1 MVEPSLDT
9 AAPGNGR
16 RGASAFA
23 MRQTLEALAASENTP
38 IVGTDA
44 AGEIT
49 SWSAGA
55 EALYGW
61 TADEIV
67 GESILLLTP
76 TEFVDE
82 LRDVR
87 GRLMHGETVQGWVTE
102 RLHKDGSRIP
112 VSIDLA
118 PVHDEVGA
126 VVGTASVHRAIG
138 EQLRAEAALR
148 IADERYRTVVETLP
162 ALVYQVTLGEQ
173 NDTVYVSPRVA
184 DLYGIPFDEVQP
196 ARLRELLH
204 PDDRERVL
212 AEMARADSELAPLA
226 LEYRVVR
233 PDGTV
238 VWVEDR
244 SVVIGGDPPRAQG
257 YLLDISERKRLE
269 EQLHQSQKMDAVGQL
284 AGGIAHDFNNILTA
298 IEGYTEFALQ
308 RAQDDPEQRDDL
320 LEIQKAARRAATLT
334 GQILAYSRR
343 QVFRSR
349 PLDLNEVID
358 ETKKLVLRLIGE
370 HIQVVSHLEV
380 PLGNVMADPSQV
392 TQVIVNL
399 AVNAR
404 DAMPGGGQI
413 TIETA
418 NVELD
423 RLTAHAL
430 DLAPGRYVALS
441 VSDDGAGMDA
451 ETAKRVFEPFFTTKP
466 VGSGSGL
473 GLSTVYGI
481 VRQSGGAVSV
491 ESEVEQGTTIRV
503 HLPRTEEPSAA
514 AGRIGGPEAPAV
526 GSGTVLLV
534 EDEPVIRRLVAEML
548 SRQGYQVLVAAD
560 ASAAIELS
568 ESSPAIDLLVTDV
581 VMPGLSGPELAAR
594 LGAEHVLFISGYPAD
609 VIAGNGSV
617 PEDATILQKP
627 FSAVELFAAVT
638 ETIGA

>member
-1 MVEPSLDT
+1 MVEPSLHS

-16 RGASAFA
+16 RGASAFS
-23 MRQTLEALAASENTP
+23 MRQTLEALAASENTA

-44 AGEIT
+44 DARIT
-49 SWSAGA
+49 SWGAGA

-67 GESILLLTP
+67 GETVLLFTP
-76 TEFVDE
+76 PE
-82 LRDVR
+82 LIRDLMAVR
-87 GRLMHGETVQGWVTE
+87 RRLMNGETVQGWITE
-102 RLHKDGSRIP
+102 RLHKDGSRVP

-118 PVHDEVGA
+118 PIHDESGT
-126 VVGTASVHRAIG
+126 VVGTASVHRSIAD
-138 EQLRAEAALR
+138 QLRVEAALR
-148 IADERYRTVVETLP
+148 VADERYRTMVDTLP

-173 NDTVYVSPRVA
+173 NEMIYMSPRA
-184 DLYGIPFDEVQP
+184 AELYGIPFEELQP
-196 ARLRELLH
+196 ARVRELLH
-204 PDDRERVL
+204 PDDRDRVL
-212 AEMARADSELAPLA
+212 AEMAKADSELAPLA

-233 PDGTV
+233 PDGSV
-238 VWVEDR
+238 VWLEDR
-244 SVVIGGDPPRAQG
+244 SVVLEGDPPRAQG
-257 YLLDISERKRLE
+257 YILDISDRKRLE

-308 RAQDDPEQRDDL
+308 RAGEDVELRDDL
-320 LEIQKAARRAATLT
+320 HEIRKAARRAATLT

-343 QVFRSR
+343 QVLRSR

-370 HIQVVSHLEV
+370 HIQVVSRLEV
-380 PLGNVMADPSQV
+380 PLGSVMADPSQI

-404 DAMPGGGQI
+404 DAMPGGGRL
-413 TIETA
+413 TVETT

-423 RLTAHAL
+423 HEFAHRL
-430 DLAPGRYVALS
+430 DLAPGRYVTLA
-441 VSDDGAGMDA
+441 VTDTGIGMDA

-473 GLSTVYGI
+473 GLSMVYGI
-481 VRQSGGAVSV
+481 VRQSGGAVFV
-491 ESEVEQGTTIRV
+491 DSEPGRGTIVRV
-503 HLPRTEEPSAA
+503 YLPRSDEAVPA
-514 AGRIGGPEAPAV
+514 AGRVEGPEVPAL

-548 SRQGYQVLVAAD
+548 SRQGYEVLTAPD
-560 ASAAIELS
+560 ASAALELAGS
-568 ESSPAIDLLVTDV
+568 TEVDLVVTDV
-581 VMPGLSGPELAAR
+581 VMPGLSGPELAVR
-594 LGAEHVLFISGYPAD
+594 LGAERVLFISGYPAD
-609 VIAGNGSV
+609 AIADNGV
-617 PEDATILQKP
+617 LPADATILHKP
-627 FSAVELFAAVT
+627 FSAVELLAAVA

>member
-1 MVEPSLDT
+1 
-9 AAPGNGR
+9 
-16 RGASAFA
+16 
-23 MRQTLEALAASENTP
+23 MRQTLDALASSENTA

-44 AGEIT
+44 DAMVT
-49 SWSAGA
+49 SWSTGA

-67 GESILLLTP
+67 GQSVLVFTPAPHVGHILDIRDRLARG
-76 TEFVDE
+76 E
-82 LRDVR
+82 L
-87 GRLMHGETVQGWVTE
+87 VQGWVTE
-102 RLHKDGSRIP
+102 RLHKDGSLVP
-112 VSIDLA
+112 VSIDLV
-118 PVHDEVGA
+118 PIRDESGDIVGA
-126 VVGTASVHRAIG
+126 ASVHRPIA

-148 IADERYRTVVETLP
+148 VADERYRTLVETLP

-173 NDTVYVSPRVA
+173 NEMIYMSPRAA
-184 DLYGIPFDEVQP
+184 DLYGIPYEELQP
-196 ARLRELLH
+196 ARVRELLH
-204 PDDRERVL
+204 PDDRDRVL
-212 AEMARADSELAPLA
+212 AEMAKADASFAPLA

-233 PDGTV
+233 PDGSI

-244 SVVIGGDPPRAQG
+244 SVVLEGEPPRAQG
-257 YLLDISERKRLE
+257 YLLDISDRKRLE

-308 RAQDDPEQRDDL
+308 RAEDDAELREDL
-320 LEIQKAARRAATLT
+320 HEIRKAARRAATLT

-370 HIQVVSHLEV
+370 HIQVTSRLEV
-380 PLGNVMADPSQV
+380 PLGSVMADPSQV

-404 DAMPGGGQI
+404 DAMPGGGRL
-413 TIETA
+413 TIETM

-423 RLTAHAL
+423 RELAHRL
-430 DLAPGRYVALS
+430 DLAPGRYVTLA
-441 VSDDGAGMDA
+441 VTDTGTGMDE
-451 ETAKRVFEPFFTTKP
+451 ETAKHVFEPFFTTKP
-466 VGSGSGL
+466 VGAGSGL

-481 VRQSGGAVSV
+481 VHQSGGAVFVDS
-491 ESEVEQGTTIRV
+491 EQGRGTIVRIF
-503 HLPRTEEPSAA
+503 LPRTDEELPLL
-514 AGRIGGPEAPAV
+514 GRVDAPETPAF

-548 SRQGYQVLVAAD
+548 TRQGYEVLTASDAAT
-560 ASAAIELS
+560 ALELV
-568 ESSPAIDLLVTDV
+568 ESTAFDLVVTDV
-581 VMPGLSGPELAAR
+581 VMPGMSGPELAAQ
-594 LGAEHVLFISGYPAD
+594 LGAERVLFISGYPAD
-609 VIAGNGSV
+609 AIADNGIL
-617 PEDATILQKP
+617 PGDATILHKP
-627 FSAVELFAAVT
+627 FSAVELLTAVA